1 LGYAAAVIGRKV
13 PGRRFFDRAAPPV
26 ASGQLSE
33 AVRAR
38 LRGAPAEPLLF
49 GRSAAVL
56 LDSGTEATTIWVTDG
71 RLSSSPGAVRRPN
84 TTISGSL
91 DLLREVVEGRA
102 SGVGAF
108 LNGEIT
114 VRGDLSLSLALDGLF
129 ERDDQPVQW
138 PRATLVRARGIGTA
152 FLEAGPRD
160 APPVV
165 LLHGL
170 GGTNASMLPLMWE
183 LSTDHRV
190 LAPDLPGFGGSAKP
204 HARYD
209 APWFDSWLTAF
220 LAEVEVDRAVLI
232 GNSMGGRIA
241 LEVGMRS
248 PDSVEALILL
258 SAAAAFRRLRQWVP
272 LVRLLRPEL
281 GYTPL
286 RVPHSMVVETI
297 RAMFSDPDRMP
308 QEWLEAAADE
318 FLRSFATREGRYAFL
333 SCLRQ
338 IYLDEAYGERGFW
351 DRLPTL
357 RPPALFVWGD
367 RDRLVPAAFARYVAQ
382 ALPEAGAI
390 VLEDCGHVPQF
401 EHPEEVAAMVRGFL
415 YDVEHPSLAAGGADR
430 ADVELPG

>member
-1 LGYAAAVIGRKV
+1 MAVPRSPAV
-13 PGRRFFDRAAPPV
+13 E
-26 ASGQLSE
+26 GQLSA
-33 AVRAR
+33 AVRQR
-38 LRGAPAEPLLF
+38 LRVAPSEPLLF
-49 GRSAAVL
+49 GKSASVVL
-56 LDSGTEATTIWVTDG
+56 EAESEQVTVEVTNG
-71 RLSSSPGAVRRPN
+71 RLTSRPGSTRKP
-84 TTISGSL
+84 TTRIRGPL
-91 DLLREVVEGRA
+91 QVLTNVVNGRA

-108 LNGEIT
+108 LNGEVT

-129 ERDDQPVQW
+129 ERSDQPVQW
-138 PRATLVRARGIGTA
+138 PRATLACPRGIDTA
-152 FLEAGPRD
+152 YLDAGPAD
-160 APPVV
+160 APVVV

-183 LSTDHRV
+183 LADDHRV

-209 APWFDSWLTAF
+209 AAWFVNWLTSF
-220 LAEVEVDRAVLI
+220 LDELGVERAVLI

-241 LEVGMRS
+241 LEAGLRAPERV
-248 PDSVEALILL
+248 DALVLL

-281 GYTPL
+281 GWSPIP
-286 RVPHSMVVETI
+286 VPHSMVVETI

-308 QEWLEAAADE
+308 QEWLEAGADE
-318 FLRSFATREGRYAFL
+318 FGRVFATREGRFAFL

-351 DRLPTL
+351 DRLPSL
-357 RPPALFVWGD
+357 KPPALFVWGD

-401 EHPEEVAAMVRGFL
+401 EHAEEVAAMTRGFL
-415 YDVEHPSLAAGGADR
+415 SDVEAEIAAR
-430 ADVELPG
+430 AHEQT

>member
-1 LGYAAAVIGRKV
+1 LASRRPEAVAGELC
-13 PGRRFFDRAAPPV
+13 A
-26 ASGQLSE
+26 

-38 LRGAPAEPLLF
+38 LRVAPTEPLLF
-49 GRSAAVL
+49 GRSAAVV
-56 LDSGTEATTIWVTDG
+56 LDADTEQVTVQVNGG
-71 RLSSSPGAVRRPN
+71 RLTSRPGAVRRPN
-84 TTISGSL
+84 TVIRGPL
-91 DLLREVVEGRA
+91 DVLTAVVTGKA

-108 LNGEIT
+108 LNGEVT

-129 ERDDQPVQW
+129 ERTDQPVQW
-138 PRATLVRARGIGTA
+138 PRATLACPRGVDTA
-152 FLEAGPRD
+152 YLDAGPAD
-160 APPVV
+160 GPVAV

-209 APWFDSWLTAF
+209 AAWFVDWLTSF
-220 LAEVEVDRAVLI
+220 LDELGVESAVLI
-232 GNSMGGRIA
+232 GNSMGGRISLEAGLRAPERVDA
-241 LEVGMRS
+241 LV
-248 PDSVEALILL
+248 LL

-281 GYTPL
+281 GYSPIP
-286 RVPHSMVVETI
+286 VPHSMVVETI

-308 QEWLEAAADE
+308 QEWLQAGADE
-318 FLRSFATREGRYAFL
+318 FLRVFATREGRFAFL

-338 IYLDEAYGERGFW
+338 IYLDEAYGEKGFW

-357 RPPALFVWGD
+357 KAPALFVWGD
-367 RDRLVPAAFARYVAQ
+367 RDRLVPAAFARYVAE
-382 ALPEAGAI
+382 ALPDAGAI

-401 EHPEEVAAMVRGFL
+401 EHADEVAAMTRGFL
-415 YDVEHPSLAAGGADR
+415 SDVEADIAAKKKLSPS
-430 ADVELPG
+430 

>member
-1 LGYAAAVIGRKV
+1 MFALRPPGRGLLTRSSAPASPERPYGREGDLHAAV
-13 PGRRFFDRAAPPV
+13 RR
-26 ASGQLSE
+26 
-33 AVRAR
+33 R
-38 LRGAPAEPLLF
+38 LRSAPSEPLLF

-56 LDSGTEATTIWVTDG
+56 LDTGNEQVTVCVTNG
-71 RLSSSPGAVRRPN
+71 RLTCQAGSVRRPN
-84 TTISGSL
+84 TTVRG
-91 DLLREVVEGRA
+91 DLTTLVAVVNGTA

-108 LNGEIT
+108 LNGDLT

-129 ERDDQPVQW
+129 ERTDQPVQW
-138 PRATLVRARGIGTA
+138 PRATLAKPRGIGTA
-152 FLEAGPRD
+152 YLDAGPTD
-160 APPVV
+160 APAVV

-183 LSTDHRV
+183 LSSDHRV

-209 APWFDSWLTAF
+209 AAWFVDWLTAF
-220 LAEVEVDRAVLI
+220 LDDRGVDKAVLI
-232 GNSMGGRIA
+232 GNSMGGRISLEAGLRAPDRVNA
-241 LEVGMRS
+241 LV
-248 PDSVEALILL
+248 LL

-281 GYTPL
+281 GYSPIP
-286 RVPHSMVVETI
+286 VPHAMVVETI

-308 QEWLEAAADE
+308 KQWLEAGADE
-318 FLRSFATREGRYAFL
+318 FLRVFATREGRFAFL

-351 DRLPTL
+351 DRLPSL
-357 RPPALFVWGD
+357 QPPALFVWGD
-367 RDRLVPAAFARYVAQ
+367 RDRLVPAAFARYVAR

-401 EHPEEVAAMVRGFL
+401 EHPEEVAAMTRGFL
-415 YDVEHPSLAAGGADR
+415 
-430 ADVELPG
+430 ADVEGDLGGLPHPTG